1 MRYPIT
7 RGVHDVLAERDRQ
20 DAKWGEQNH
29 HPMQWLAILS
39 EEVGELAKEVNEH
52 HWREKRDTLAKM
64 RAELVQVAAV
74 AVAWLEC
81 LNRGLWASEDWK
93 GCEVYEIEAESGS
106 MAKVIAR
113 QRRFDEEKAKPSG
126 GAT

>member
-1 MRYPIT
+1 MSDVTKIT
-7 RGVHDVLAERDRQ
+7 ATQCVGEILRERCAQ

-29 HPMQWLAILS
+29 PPLQWLAILT

-52 HWREKRDTLAKM
+52 HWREQPNTLTKL

-81 LNRGLWASEDWK
+81 LDRGTWDWQLR
-93 GCEVYEIEAESGS
+93 EV
-106 MAKVIAR
+106 
-113 QRRFDEEKAKPSG
+113 QP
-126 GAT
+126 